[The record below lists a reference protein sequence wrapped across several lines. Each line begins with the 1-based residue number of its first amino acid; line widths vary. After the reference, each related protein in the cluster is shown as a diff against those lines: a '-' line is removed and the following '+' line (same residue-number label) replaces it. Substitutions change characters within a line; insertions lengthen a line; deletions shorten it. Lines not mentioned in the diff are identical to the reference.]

1 MPSGA
6 PTVIVGPSQEPITV
20 DEAKAQTR
28 VTWSNED
35 AIFPGM
41 IQTAREMCEEDLGIA
56 LLTQTLEQPLDCF
69 PRNNRSVH
77 LPHFRNVYDGHNG
90 HYFSREDSEIR
101 VPRPPLQSVTSVT
114 YYDAAGV
121 PTVWDP
127 LEYLVDTDSF
137 PGRIVPKSYKWWPAL
152 VPLQPVN
159 GVRIRF
165 VAGWADPTLIPY
177 RLKSGM
183 LLIIGSLYK
192 NREAEVSGPAL
203 AASVAAKLD
212 VDTQSAVDRL
222 WKRYKRKF

>member
-6 PTVIVGPSQEPITV
+6 PTVITAPGSEPITV
-20 DEAKAQTR
+20 DQAKAQVR

-35 AIFPGM
+35 SLFPGF

-56 LLTQTLEQPLDCF
+56 LIEQTLEMPLDHF
-69 PRNNRSVH
+69 PGHHHRLGLERVH
-77 LPHFRNVYDGHNG
+77 LGGYHNRC
-90 HYFSREDSEIR
+90 HSREDFEIR
-101 VPRPPLQSVTSVT
+101 ISRPPLQSVTSVT
-114 YYDAAGV
+114 YFDSNGN
-121 PTVWDP
+121 PTIWDSS
-127 LEYLVDTDSF
+127 EYLVDIDEF
-137 PGRIVPKSYKWWPAL
+137 PGRIVPKYGQWWPAL

-159 GVRIRF
+159 GVRIQY
-165 VAGWADPTLIPY
+165 VAGWPDADSIPS

-192 NREAEVSGPAL
+192 NREAEVTGPAL

-222 WKRYKRKF
+222 WRRYKRKF

>member
-6 PTVIVGPSQEPITV
+6 PTVIFGPTEEPITV

-56 LLTQTLEQPLDCF
+56 LLQQTLEQTMDCF
-69 PRNNRSVH
+69 PRNNLSVQ
-77 LPHFRNVYDGHNG
+77 LPHFRTGNLYNG
-90 HYFSREDSEIR
+90 HHFSHEDNEIR
-101 VPRPPLQSVTSVT
+101 VSRPPLRSVTSVT
-114 YYDAAGV
+114 YYDAAGT

-159 GVRIRF
+159 GVRIQF
-165 VAGWADPTLIPY
+165 VAGWSDPTLIPS

-222 WKRYKRKF
+222 WRRYKRKF

>member
-1 MPSGA
+1 MPTGA
-6 PTVIVGPSQEPITV
+6 PTVITGPASEPITV
-20 DEAKAQTR
+20 DEAKAQVR
-28 VTWSNED
+28 VSGSAED
-35 AIFPGM
+35 GQFPLW

-56 LLTQTLEQPLDCF
+56 VMEQTMEQVLDHF
-69 PRNNRSVH
+69 PRSDHRLGLEHIHH
-77 LPHFRNVYDGHNG
+77 LHSHHSGRHP
-90 HYFSREDSEIR
+90 REDYEIR
-101 VPRPPLQSVTSVT
+101 ISRPPLQSVTSVT
-114 YYDAAGV
+114 YYDSNGD

-127 LEYLVDTDSF
+127 ANYLVDSDEF
-137 PGRIVPKSYKWWPAL
+137 PGRIVPKYGKWWPAL

-165 VAGWADPTLIPY
+165 VAGWPDADSVPS

-203 AASVAAKLD
+203 AASVAVKLD

-222 WKRYKRKF
+222 WKRYKRKI